1 MTPVPSASEVR
12 DRLLRATA
20 ALDAA
25 GVPYAVVGRQAVA
38 VWIARI
44 DKTAVR
50 DSDDA
55 QILLRRADFPAAN
68 LALEAA
74 GFVYRHSVGFDFFVD
89 GEDGKVLEA
98 IHLLFANES
107 IRKDYSQTALDVVP
121 YELAPPFRMLPF
133 AQLVQMLLSS
143 FRIDDRLDVRNLIDV
158 GLIDD
163 AFLNQLPAELAL
175 RLRGILNSPD
185 D

>member
-1 MTPVPSASEVR
+1 MMPAPSAPDVR

-38 VWIARI
+38 GWVARI
-44 DKTAVR
+44 DETAVR

-55 QILLRRADFPAAN
+55 QILLRRADFPAARV
-68 LALEAA
+68 ALETA
-74 GFVYRHSVGFDFFVD
+74 GFLYRHSVGFDFFVD
-89 GEDGKVLEA
+89 GEDGKVREA
-98 IHLLFANES
+98 IHVVFANET
-107 IRKDYSQTALDVVP
+107 IRKDYTQAALDVVP

-133 AQLVQMLLSS
+133 AQLVRMLLSS
-143 FRIDDRLDVRNLIDV
+143 CRIEDRIDLRDLVDV

-163 AFLNQLPAELAL
+163 AYLDQLPDDLAL
-175 RLRGILNSPD
+175 RLRGIFDTDNP
-185 D
+185 